1 MNLTKLQIT
10 NCFNQKISF
19 FTLQHYTLLT
29 MSSLNKIFKLTK
41 LHITSDI
48 VFDQIFF
55 STLQDYTLQT
65 VSFSSDFSF
74 LTLQYYT
81 FLLKILEKAFFNITK
96 LHITLNY

>member
-1 MNLTKLQIT
+1 MLRLLHITQDVIKLNNLTILHIT
-10 NCFNQKISF
+10 FKYSR
-19 FTLQHYTLLT
+19 
-29 MSSLNKIFKLTK
+29 NKIFKLTK

-48 VFDQIFF
+48 VSHKIFF

>member
-1 MNLTKLQIT
+1 MKLTLLHITQDVIKLNNLTILHIT
-10 NCFNQKISF
+10 FKYSR
-19 FTLQHYTLLT
+19 
-29 MSSLNKIFKLTK
+29 NKIFKLTK